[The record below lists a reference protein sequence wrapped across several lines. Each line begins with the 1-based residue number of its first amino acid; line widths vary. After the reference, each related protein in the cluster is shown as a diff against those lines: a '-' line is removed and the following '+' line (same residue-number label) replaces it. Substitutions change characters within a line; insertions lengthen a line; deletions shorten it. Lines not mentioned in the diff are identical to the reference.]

1 LYQFTP
7 NLQGFLLPHTIHNI
21 RLLLRLGIPV
31 QKLNKRF
38 RRTYSA
44 SFVDLDEDGHLD
56 LLKVNDFAGF
66 DLFYNNGKG
75 VFRNVTQEIVVFIY
89 LILY

>member
-31 QKLNKRF
+31 QKLFKI
-38 RRTYSA
+38 TYPHLTEWY
-44 SFVDLDEDGHLD
+44 SFMVSVRNGIIKL
-56 LLKVNDFAGF
+56 
-66 DLFYNNGKG
+66 YNLEVKGK
-75 VFRNVTQEIVVFIY
+75 EIAN
-89 LILY
+89 